1 MNREENQEKRLSDKR
16 KEKIKEMLLFCGLA
30 LILLVVVWQVF
41 GVKDKAAVKE
51 ITYSEKEIKVARMLT
66 SPSEMEGVG
75 DVEVMIYEGE
85 EGVESVVVLCDGAT
99 DLRVIISVR
108 EAVATALGTE
118 EKRIKVYLKKE

>member
-41 GVKDKAAVKE
+41 GGKDKAAVKE

-66 SPSEMEGVG
+66 EMEGVG

>member
-1 MNREENQEKRLSDKR
+1 
-16 KEKIKEMLLFCGLA
+16 MLLFCGLA

-66 SPSEMEGVG
+66 EMEGVG

>member
-16 KEKIKEMLLFCGLA
+16 KEKIKEMLSFCGLA

-41 GVKDKAAVKE
+41 GVKDKTAVKE

-66 SPSEMEGVG
+66 EMEGVG

>member
-16 KEKIKEMLLFCGLA
+16 KEQIKEMLLFCGLA

-66 SPSEMEGVG
+66 EMEGVG

>member
-16 KEKIKEMLLFCGLA
+16 KEQIKEMLLFCGLA

-41 GVKDKAAVKE
+41 GGKDKAAVKE

-66 SPSEMEGVG
+66 EMEGVG

>member
-66 SPSEMEGVG
+66 EMEGVG

>member
-1 MNREENQEKRLSDKR
+1 MNREENREKRLSDKR

-41 GVKDKAAVKE
+41 GGKDKAAVKE

-66 SPSEMEGVG
+66 EMEDVG

>member
-1 MNREENQEKRLSDKR
+1 LNREENQEKRLSDKR

-66 SPSEMEGVG
+66 EMEGVG

>member
-16 KEKIKEMLLFCGLA
+16 KEQIKEMLLFCGLA

-41 GVKDKAAVKE
+41 GVKDKTAVKE

-66 SPSEMEGVG
+66 EMEGVG

>member
-41 GVKDKAAVKE
+41 GVKDKTAVKE

-66 SPSEMEGVG
+66 EMEGVG

>member
-66 SPSEMEGVG
+66 EMEGVG

-85 EGVESVVVLCDGAT
+85 EGVESVVVLCT
-99 DLRVIISVR
+99 
-108 EAVATALGTE
+108 
-118 EKRIKVYLKKE
+118 